1 MKAIFIIFN
10 QANTERI
17 EDILD
22 NLNIRGYSWF
32 ETVKGRGSDTGEP
45 RMGTHTWPEMN
56 SAVIAVIPDEK
67 VKEVLENVRTIDEI
81 NKEVGIRAFVWNI
94 TESY

>member
-32 ETVKGRGSDTGEP
+32 ETVKGRGTETGEP

-56 SAVIAVIPDEK
+56 SAVIAIVTDEK
-67 VKEVLENVRTIDEI
+67 IQDILENVRRIDEI
-81 NKEVGIRAFVWNI
+81 NKEVGIRAFVWDI
-94 TESY
+94 LQSY

>member
-67 VKEVLENVRTIDEI
+67 VKEVLENVHTVDEI